1 MNTVSVVTPTFRRP
15 DQLEGLLRTLS
26 SQTLQ
31 PTEVIL
37 VDGAPAEERGTED
50 LVAALRTQIPI
61 PVVYIRHGGGT
72 AIQRNKGIDAA
83 QGSFIAF
90 IDDDIRLD
98 PDYFEK
104 IVEAFARDT
113 EKKVGGISGY
123 IVNEF
128 LDPRTS
134 KRWKWYRRLRLFA
147 TYEPGRYDYLT
158 GYPINRYLQ
167 HPHEGIRELD
177 FMGTSCAV
185 WRREVLDQGLRFDE
199 FFRDYGVLEDAHM
212 ALRARRHWKLL
223 ECGSARCLHLRA
235 GGGRTEPWKVAWKTA
250 VNYRYVFMDIVPE
263 RTWSH
268 ELRFWR
274 VQLVD
279 LLRMIAAAGRSWS
292 AADWKCVLGKLK
304 GIGAAF
310 LLPQPARTPS

>member
-1 MNTVSVVTPTFRRP
+1 MNTVSVVTPTFRRS
-15 DQLEGLLRTLS
+15 DQLEGLLRSLND
-26 SQTLQ
+26 QTLR
-31 PTEVIL
+31 PIEVIL
-37 VDGAPAEERGTED
+37 VDGAPPEECETEK
-50 LVAALRTQIPI
+50 LVAALKSQVAV

-72 AIQRNKGIDAA
+72 AIQRNKGIDVAR
-83 QGSFIAF
+83 GSFIAF

-104 IVEAFARDT
+104 IVSAFSLDT
-113 EKKVGGISGY
+113 DKTVGGISGY

-147 TYEPGRYDYLT
+147 TYEPGRYDYQT

-167 HPHEGIRELD
+167 HPHDGVRELD

-185 WRREVLDQGLRFDE
+185 WRREVLDRGLRFDE

-212 ALRARRHWKLL
+212 ALRARRDWRLL

-250 VNYRYVFMDIVPE
+250 VNYRYVFIDIVPD
-263 RTWSH
+263 RTWSQ

-274 VQLVD
+274 VQFVD
-279 LLRMIAAAGRSWS
+279 LLRMIAAAARSWS
-292 AADWKCVLGKLK
+292 ASDWKCVAGKLR
-304 GIGAAF
+304 GITAALF
-310 LLPQPARTPS
+310 LPQPARTAP